1 MSEVFL
7 GLVGLSFK
15 ASFLIVAVVV
25 LRLALKNAPRRII
38 CVLWLLVGLRL
49 IVPFS
54 LESSLSLVPKELN
67 FERDTAVT
75 ETAPAPV
82 ITPSVQATPNLSLT
96 TPNIEIDTPN
106 HPLLPTVDAATTVPA
121 IEESQATWGATASI
135 GWLVGL
141 GLMLC
146 YLLLSYILLHRSLRE
161 AVPVGEGVW
170 KCAAVCSPFVLGLFR
185 PRVYISYGM
194 SPEQTEYV
202 LAHERSHIVRRDHW
216 TKLLAFLILSVHWF
230 NPFVW
235 LAYILLCRDIELACD
250 ERVIRSMD
258 AAERKAY
265 SLALLQCAVKASPLA
280 ACPLAFG
287 EVGVKQRIKNVLSYK
302 KPTVWIILAALV
314 CGIAV
319 GVFFL
324 TDPKDDSP
332 SLPPDCPDEVWET
345 ISGYLDARCV
355 SAEAA
360 GSYFYTQEDSRYGDE
375 TLLLN
380 YEVEYV
386 SKRNELLYSFKWTGE
401 HEYNDSDALYYRKT
415 GVHRNTSSG
424 IYYVFNIDG
433 QWKIASSSGY
443 IPGHILRGSK
453 FDCPDAVM
461 DTFERWI
468 MAMSHSGGSY
478 EYYLEL
484 SYFGETGTPI
494 SQDAFMASTD
504 KSEIQSITK
513 VNDSLY
519 EIKTLYTLVGWEEE
533 YSGQYFV
540 GYIGDKWYVMLYDT
554 VPESLHEGLEYF
566 EHYTWDEKGKT
577 LILPPLASHS
587 GQSGNVS
594 EFPLTDI
601 YPDTPVGIGVNL
613 IYDDEDTV
621 VFQAKHGLFVYNL
634 AERRMVLAIDT
645 IKAVGI
651 AGYQGSIP
659 VAGVRVSPD
668 GNTIQLYHT
677 SHKEQCFYIDTHTG
691 DYYVAPFEEMTD
703 EDDDESVIERTSFIG
718 SYGITVGCF
727 ADQYYCTHSGT
738 GERIPLF
745 SDFPFA
751 TTSTPELPV
760 EAHIMDK
767 LRFYLPAGCSTGVYD
782 LVLGAGGGVPIYY
795 ADGTLCGQM
804 ELNYGM
810 AAIIENGEIV
820 FVDDGMNHASFISGF
835 ESIDHSVPCTV
846 AEFSDDNGGHYWYV
860 VFTAKDSDFCYALK
874 LDTDYFSRDEAIKMA
889 RAVRFSPEAFNS
901 FNELERVYWSI
912 IDSYAMALSARLL
925 PPEMTEAGL
934 NWAVVDYCE
943 DPLYEAGWAIEDIDG
958 NGKPELL
965 IGNQNLV
972 TEVGTP
978 IFTLY
983 TLDDGYD
990 PTEAFSG
997 FTRSMYYFIKNNY
1010 FHHRSSA
1017 GVGNSSES
1025 YYEYSNGKLTALAE
1039 APDTEVHGVSLKTF
1053 SSLTDYGLNSGVQK
1067 VYLDWNDPAEY
1078 ALSNGLELG
1087 MSFADIT
1094 AIMGQPESINAVHD
1108 KSVNASMYY
1117 LNYYGEATLC
1127 LMAELNS
1134 PVEDGTLWFAQIYSD
1149 SINFGRILSSERSE
1163 EHINSLYGIEHTG
1176 IASEDEY
1183 LPVLRNLSVPTDG
1196 YFDSAFDLVP
1206 RDESLWEDGPPP
1218 CAALLFKD
1226 GVLECIYLRYAV
1238 AVGFQPTVGAPI
1250 VSAAD
1255 GAGAI
1260 SFDGTTFYYHDRGLG
1275 PLEYELTERNQSI
1288 NAISSAVS
1296 AGSKIV
1302 VECYTGAGNNVYCI
1316 YDVESQSFEKDII
1329 GSNLTWLGDM
1339 LNTAVYS
1346 VQSDIYSYDGRLIK
1360 SCELKENEF
1369 ISGLSFSENG
1379 SKLIVSI
1386 SSDSGNNRQDV
1397 IEGAIPAPVYTELP
1411 GVLSMYLPQGY
1422 SLGIFDGRSAAIY
1435 DIEGAECGLVITCG
1449 RAERELA
1456 FSDGSLSGV
1465 AKFDGLGFIGD
1476 VPIDPRVPGLM
1487 YGIAYTDSMSY
1498 IDNWYVIYATASND
1512 LAYGLRL
1519 SKDFFS
1525 EEEARF
1531 VAESVEIPDLLG

>member
-1 MSEVFL
+1 MSEVSL

-15 ASFLIVAVVV
+15 ASFLIVAVAI
-25 LRLALKNAPRRII
+25 LRLLLKKAPRRII
-38 CVLWLLVGLRL
+38 CALWLLVGLRL

-54 LESSLSLVPKELN
+54 LESSLSLVPNELN
-67 FERDTAVT
+67 FERDAVAT
-75 ETAPAPV
+75 ETVAAPV
-82 ITPSVQATPNLSLT
+82 ITPSVQATPNT
-96 TPNIEIDTPN
+96 EINTPNQ
-106 HPLLPTVDAATTVPA
+106 PLLPTVEATPTVPTV
-121 IEESQATWGATASI
+121 EENHVTWGTAASI
-135 GWLVGL
+135 GWLAGF

-170 KCAAVCSPFVLGLFR
+170 KCATVCSPFVLGLLR

-194 SPEQTEYV
+194 SLDQTEYV

-230 NPFVW
+230 NPLVW

-324 TDPKDDSP
+324 TDPKDESP

-345 ISGYLDARCV
+345 ISGYLDARCI

-360 GSYFYTQEDSRYGDE
+360 GSYFYTQEDSQYGDK

-386 SKRNELLYSFKWTGE
+386 NKRNELLYSFKWTGE

-415 GVHRNTSSG
+415 GVRRNTSSG
-424 IYYVFNIDG
+424 IYYVFHIDG
-433 QWKIASSSGY
+433 QWKIASIPGY

-453 FDCPDAVM
+453 FDCPETVLANFKAYSDACKSSYSEALNYCYFQTQAQLEAAKELSKGSPLLDWYKIESVKRVNDSLYEFRTSSKLVGKSDIVTAQLFVGYVRGRWQVIRDYDRIPEDISEGLENVPEYSGFNSLGHPSDVAYDCPDAVM

-468 MAMSHSGGSY
+468 MAMSHGGGSY

-494 SQDAFMASTD
+494 SRDAFMASTD

-540 GYIGDKWYVMLYDT
+540 GYIGDKWYVMLYDS

-621 VFQAKHGLFVYNL
+621 VFQAKHGLFVYSL

-703 EDDDESVIERTSFIG
+703 EDDGESVIDRTSFIG

-810 AAIIENGEIV
+810 AAAIENGEIV

-889 RAVRFSPEAFNS
+889 RAVRFSPKAFNS
-901 FNELERVYWSI
+901 FDELERVYWPI

-943 DPLYEAGWAIEDIDG
+943 DPLYDAGWAIEDIDG

-965 IGNQNLV
+965 IGKQSFV
-972 TEVGTP
+972 TDMGTP

-983 TLDDGYD
+983 TLDDGYNT
-990 PTEAFSG
+990 TEAFSG
-997 FTRSMYYFIKNNY
+997 FTRSMYYFIKDSY
-1010 FHHRSSA
+1010 FHHHGSSGA
-1017 GVGNSSES
+1017 DNSSDS
-1025 YYEYSNGKLTALAE
+1025 YYEYSNGKLTELAG
-1039 APDTEVHGVSLKTF
+1039 APATKVYGMALKTF
-1053 SSLTDYGLNSGVQK
+1053 SLITG
-1067 VYLDWNDPAEY
+1067 Y
-1078 ALSNGLELG
+1078 A
-1087 MSFADIT
+1087 
-1094 AIMGQPESINAVHD
+1094 V
-1108 KSVNASMYY
+1108 K
-1117 LNYYGEATLC
+1117 
-1127 LMAELNS
+1127 
-1134 PVEDGTLWFAQIYSD
+1134 
-1149 SINFGRILSSERSE
+1149 
-1163 EHINSLYGIEHTG
+1163 
-1176 IASEDEY
+1176 
-1183 LPVLRNLSVPTDG
+1183 TDG
-1196 YFDSAFDLVP
+1196 
-1206 RDESLWEDGPPP
+1206 
-1218 CAALLFKD
+1218 
-1226 GVLECIYLRYAV
+1226 
-1238 AVGFQPTVGAPI
+1238 FQ
-1250 VSAAD
+1250 
-1255 GAGAI
+1255 
-1260 SFDGTTFYYHDRGLG
+1260 
-1275 PLEYELTERNQSI
+1275 
-1288 NAISSAVS
+1288 
-1296 AGSKIV
+1296 
-1302 VECYTGAGNNVYCI
+1302 
-1316 YDVESQSFEKDII
+1316 
-1329 GSNLTWLGDM
+1329 
-1339 LNTAVYS
+1339 
-1346 VQSDIYSYDGRLIK
+1346 
-1360 SCELKENEF
+1360 
-1369 ISGLSFSENG
+1369 
-1379 SKLIVSI
+1379 
-1386 SSDSGNNRQDV
+1386 
-1397 IEGAIPAPVYTELP
+1397 
-1411 GVLSMYLPQGY
+1411 
-1422 SLGIFDGRSAAIY
+1422 
-1435 DIEGAECGLVITCG
+1435 
-1449 RAERELA
+1449 
-1456 FSDGSLSGV
+1456 
-1465 AKFDGLGFIGD
+1465 
-1476 VPIDPRVPGLM
+1476 
-1487 YGIAYTDSMSY
+1487 
-1498 IDNWYVIYATASND
+1498 
-1512 LAYGLRL
+1512 
-1519 SKDFFS
+1519 
-1525 EEEARF
+1525 
-1531 VAESVEIPDLLG
+1531 